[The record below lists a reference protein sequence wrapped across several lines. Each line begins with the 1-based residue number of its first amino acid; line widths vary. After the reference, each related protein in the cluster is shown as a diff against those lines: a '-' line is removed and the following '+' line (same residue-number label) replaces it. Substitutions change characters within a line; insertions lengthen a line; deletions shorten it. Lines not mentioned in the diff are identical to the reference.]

1 MKTHTRRT
9 AYSMS
14 FYRVK
19 TSFRDAHLAPVLAL
33 LAVLSAQI
41 GCTSA
46 VSPGTTGTAA
56 AGMNGDAVRGPG
68 GALVLQPGDVIKIS
82 LPGTAGM
89 DTTQTIRRDG
99 KLSLALVGEVE
110 AAGSTPSQLQEALQK
125 LYAPQLVSSEVL
137 VTIVSSNFTAFVSG
151 AVLRPGKI
159 SSDRPLTVLQAV
171 MEAGGFDYAK
181 ANLKEVA
188 VIRQED
194 SGRTRR
200 FTFNL
205 KNVLE
210 GKQTEP
216 FYLHTS
222 DVVFVPE
229 RFALF

>member
-1 MKTHTRRT
+1 
-9 AYSMS
+9 MS

-19 TSFRDAHLAPVLAL
+19 KSFRDAHLAPVLAL
-33 LAVLSAQI
+33 SALLSVEV

-46 VSPGTTGTAA
+46 VSSGNTETAA
-56 AGMNGDAVRGPG
+56 ARMNEAAARGG
-68 GALVLQPGDVIKIS
+68 GGTMVLQPGDVIKIS

-99 KLSLALVGEVE
+99 KLSLALVGEVQ
-110 AAGSTPSQLQEALQK
+110 AAGSTPSQLQETLHK

-137 VTIVSSNFTAFVSG
+137 VTIVASNFTAFVSG

-188 VIRQED
+188 VIRQDD
-194 SGRTRR
+194 SGHTRR

-205 KNVLE
+205 KDVLE
-210 GKQTEP
+210 GKQSEP